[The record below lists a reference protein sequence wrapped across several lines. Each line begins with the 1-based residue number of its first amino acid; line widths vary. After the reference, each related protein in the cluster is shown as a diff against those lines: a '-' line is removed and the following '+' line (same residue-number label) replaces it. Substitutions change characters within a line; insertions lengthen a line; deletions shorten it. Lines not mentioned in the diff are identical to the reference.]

1 MRRGM
6 EEPVIKGFQA
16 RMVIRKILTL
26 MLTRL
31 GVLISTFNVST

>member
-6 EEPVIKGFQA
+6 VGQVIKGFQA
-16 RMVIRKILTL
+16 RMVIRKILRL

>member
-16 RMVIRKILTL
+16 RMVIRKILRL
-26 MLTRL
+26 MLTL